1 MIPPALAVPT
11 SRLTSQSYSQ
21 AVNIFFKFVIYFRG
35 GLWFNLPMMNDVQ
48 ETLFK
53 VKIALWRKNDA
64 FRETHIRAYDLDHAK
79 RISNAKFGTL
89 GVTVEPAEPFPRFD
103 AKKIGEFNR

>member
-1 MIPPALAVPT
+1 MYYPLCYTIRMMIET
-11 SRLTSQSYSQ
+11 DMKT
-21 AVNIFFKFVIYFRG
+21 
-35 GLWFNLPMMNDVQ
+35 
-48 ETLFK
+48 ETLFR
-53 VKIALWRKNDA
+53 VRIALWRKNDA

-103 AKKIGEFNR
+103 GKKIGEFNR